1 MPHPPATP
9 IALIRRRL
17 REVLAMAPGYG
28 KTEAMLLEFSNEL
41 NGGGISLQELRD
53 ACEWNHLQ
61 GYIRSEDDED
71 SGQTLWFISKAG
83 IAKQKSLT

>member
-1 MPHPPATP
+1 MHEPPTTP
-9 IALIRRRL
+9 LALIRRRV

-28 KTEAMLLEFSNEL
+28 KTETQLLEFTNEL
-41 NGGGISLQELRD
+41 NGGGITLQELRD
-53 ACEWNHLQ
+53 ASEWNHVN
-61 GYIRSEDDED
+61 GYIRSEHDEE